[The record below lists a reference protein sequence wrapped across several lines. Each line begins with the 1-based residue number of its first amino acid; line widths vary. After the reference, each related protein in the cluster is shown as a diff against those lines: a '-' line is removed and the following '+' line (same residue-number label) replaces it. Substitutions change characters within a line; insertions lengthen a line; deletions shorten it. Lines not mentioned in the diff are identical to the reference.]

1 MCRLS
6 GISYFRDDPRS
17 FDDRKD
23 ITLLDDNVFLVIVDL
38 DFRAGIFGIDDL
50 IAGLDFHLDF
60 LAVNHAAGRTMPD
73 LVVVSA
79 SRCFNTTLS
88 PKGTNFMIK
97 PLFLIGAPG
106 FLSRMIPD
114 HILNMLLALI
124 RLEC

>member
-6 GISYFRDDPRS
+6 GISYFRDDPRL

-60 LAVNHAAGRTMPD
+60 LAVNHAAGADCDD
-73 LVVVSA
+73 LCLLRFLFFLA
-79 SRCFNTTLS
+79 GKDNAGLCGCLS
-88 PKGTNFMIK
+88 FQ
-97 PLFLIGAPG
+97 LFQYNSVAQ
-106 FLSRMIPD
+106 R
-114 HILNMLLALI
+114 N
-124 RLEC
+124 